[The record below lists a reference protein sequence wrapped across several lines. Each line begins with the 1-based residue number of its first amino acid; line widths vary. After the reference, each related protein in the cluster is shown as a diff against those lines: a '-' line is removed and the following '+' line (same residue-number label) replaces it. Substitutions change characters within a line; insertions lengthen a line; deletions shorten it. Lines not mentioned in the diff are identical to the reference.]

1 MSVFFPEPQTIKIR
15 PDLELTLFQC
25 QEIVIQLANISPG
38 AIFEPHQHPES
49 QMGMIF
55 NGCVEINVDG
65 KKAILEPFQQ
75 VYVAAANIPHGSVI
89 LSQETILGVEIK
101 YLIKSQL
108 NEHIDEPIL
117 NLEPTIDK
125 TTGFP
130 CKFGACSWF
139 QIVILEIPPNEK
151 LPRCTSSTEE
161 IGIILNEQIMM
172 KVGEEEKL
180 LEYGTIYHAPAG
192 VSHSGYNTSDQS
204 ISLIK
209 VSLPSYAHS
218 VA

>member
-1 MSVFFPEPQTIKIR
+1 MSTFFPEPQTIRIR

-55 NGCVEINVDG
+55 NGSVEINVDG
-65 KKAILEPFQQ
+65 KKSILEPFQQ

-89 LSQETILGVEIK
+89 LSEEPILGVEIK

-139 QIVILEIPPNEK
+139 QIAILEIPPNEK
-151 LPRCTSSTEE
+151 LPRCTSSKEE

-180 LEYGTIYHAPAG
+180 LEYGTIYHAPPG
-192 VSHSGYNTSDQS
+192 VHHTGYNTSNQS